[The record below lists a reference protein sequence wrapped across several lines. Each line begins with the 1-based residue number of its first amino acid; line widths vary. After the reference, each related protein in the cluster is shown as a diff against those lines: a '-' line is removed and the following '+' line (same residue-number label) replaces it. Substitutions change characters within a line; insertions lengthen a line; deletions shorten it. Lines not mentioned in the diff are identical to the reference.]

1 MIKRIFEFAGLVAL
15 ILMFATSVGASPI
28 NQVSYASLTG
38 TEIITFDDIAGSA
51 GAGTNYDATFV
62 SGGAGFGERFAG
74 QTLGAAGQFD
84 TLSGSPSA
92 GLNTLAGAPNQNLDV
107 LTFSGTNV
115 LTGLGNLGYPSFD
128 AVGEGSFA
136 VVFSTDQS
144 EFGFQLVGG
153 DGGSA
158 TIDFFARDGSLI
170 AEIVVDNL
178 ANDFYGFSR
187 DGGIKDIGGIS
198 ITNNDGAGIGFDNL
212 KHDVKS
218 DVGHAPEPA
227 TIALLGL
234 ALLCMVYAR
243 RRSSGV

>member
-1 MIKRIFEFAGLVAL
+1 MIKRIFQFAGLVAL
-15 ILMFATSVGASPI
+15 MLMFATSVGAAPI
-28 NQVSYASLTG
+28 NQVPYASLTG
-38 TEIITFDDIAGSA
+38 AEVITFDDIVGSG
-51 GAGTNYDATFV
+51 GAGTNYNATFV

-74 QTLGAAGQFD
+74 QTLGAAGDFD

-107 LTFSGTNV
+107 LIFGGTNV
-115 LTGLGNLGYPSFD
+115 MTGLGNLGYPNFG

-153 DGGSA
+153 NGGSA
-158 TIDFFARDGSLI
+158 TVDFFARDGRLI
-170 AEIVVDNL
+170 AEIVVNNL
-178 ANDFYGFSR
+178 ADDFYGFSR
-187 DGGIKDIGGIS
+187 DGGIKDIAGIT
-198 ITNNDGAGIGFDNL
+198 ITNTDPAGIGFDNL
-212 KHDVKS
+212 KHDVKT
-218 DVGHAPEPA
+218 DVGTAPEPA
-227 TIALLGL
+227 TIGLLGL

>member
-1 MIKRIFEFAGLVAL
+1 MSNRRFEFAAL
-15 ILMFATSVGASPI
+15 AALMLLFATSVGAAPI

-38 TEIITFDDIAGSA
+38 TELITFDDIAGSG

-74 QTLGAAGQFD
+74 QTLGASGAFD

-92 GLNTLAGAPNQNLDV
+92 SLSVVAGAPNQNQDILI
-107 LTFSGTNV
+107 FNGSNV

-136 VVFSTDQS
+136 VVFSSDQS

-153 DGGSA
+153 NGGNA
-158 TIDFFARDGSLI
+158 TIDFFRRDGSLI
-170 AEIVVDNL
+170 AEIVVGGL
-178 ANDFYGFSR
+178 ADAFYGFSR
-187 DGGIKDIGGIS
+187 EGGLKDIAGIS
-198 ITNNDGAGIGFDNL
+198 ITNLDPAGIGFDNL
-212 KHDVKS
+212 KHDVES
-218 DVGHAPEPA
+218 TIGTPEPA

-234 ALLCMVYAR
+234 ALISMFYVR
-243 RRSSGV
+243 RRNSVV